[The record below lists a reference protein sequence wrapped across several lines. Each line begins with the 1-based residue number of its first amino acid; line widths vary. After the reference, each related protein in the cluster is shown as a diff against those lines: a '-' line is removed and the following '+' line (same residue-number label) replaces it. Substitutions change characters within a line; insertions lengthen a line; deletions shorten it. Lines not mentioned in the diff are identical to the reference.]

1 MSSKLETITTWLTLL
16 SNIGVVAGFVLIA
29 FQLQQ
34 NTKAL
39 QVQGAALS
47 SNANIAAESALMGE
61 NVASAFAQ
69 AYREPRNLTDEQL
82 MQVQGY
88 LTTSFNAIQQTY
100 FNYNSGIASE
110 EEWLT
115 SKRYAVEQ
123 LRWSVGRAYWNATRD
138 FYDHKFASEIDIAI
152 KGTKATAANN
162 YLTDLRDALDKELVG
177 GGT

>member
-16 SNIGVVAGFVLIA
+16 SNIGVVAGFILIA

-39 QVQGAALS
+39 QVQGSALS
-47 SNANIAAESALMGE
+47 SNANVTAESAVMGD

-69 AYREPRNLTDEQL
+69 AYRDPKNLNDEQL

-88 LTTSFNAIQQTY
+88 LTTSFNAIQQT
-100 FNYNSGIASE
+100 FLNYDSGIASE

-115 SKRYAVEQ
+115 SKRYAVQQ
-123 LRWSVGRAYWNATRD
+123 LEWSVGRAYWIATRD
-138 FYDHKFASEIDIAI
+138 FYDQKFASEIDIAI
-152 KGTKATAANN
+152 KGTNATTDDN
-162 YLTDLRDALDKELVG
+162 YLTKLRGALDKELARG
-177 GGT
+177 GS